1 MRKRSVYLA
10 SALLTAC
17 AAAALAQNL
26 KPIPLPKPQTEG
38 GKPLMQALKERKSA
52 REFSP
57 EKLPLQV
64 LSNLLWAGFGVN
76 RPDGHRTAPSAR
88 NVQDIDIYA
97 ATADGLYL
105 YDAKAH
111 ALQPVV
117 AEDIRGA
124 TGTQP
129 FVREAPLNLVYV
141 SDYEKMKGVSAEDKL
156 LYAGAHTGFIA
167 QNVYLYCA
175 SEGLSAVVRAL
186 VDRAALA
193 KAMKLRP
200 DQRITLGQTIGYP
213 KK

>member
-1 MRKRSVYLA
+1 MSKRSVSLA
-10 SALLTAC
+10 LALLAAG

-38 GKPLMQALKERKSA
+38 GKPLMQALSERKSA

-64 LSNLLWAGFGVN
+64 LSNLLWAGFGIN
-76 RPDGHRTAPSAR
+76 RPDGHRTAPSAN
-88 NVQDIDIYA
+88 NVQEMDIYV
-97 ATADGLYL
+97 ATAEGAYL

-111 ALQPVV
+111 TLQPVT
-117 AEDIRGA
+117 AEDLRGA
-124 TGTQP
+124 TGTQA

-141 SDYEKMKGVSAEDKL
+141 SDQAKLKARSAEDKL
-156 LYAGAHTGFIA
+156 LYSGAHAGFIA

-186 VDRAALA
+186 VDRAPLAAAL
-193 KAMKLRP
+193 KLRP
-200 DQRITLGQTIGYP
+200 DQRITLAQTIGYP